1 VLQEEW
7 DLILLTLVVLH
18 RCRILRSEDLS
29 IEIEIIIEIEI
40 GIGIGS
46 HRGRGDRVLVIKN
59 IIGGKAVGE
68 NIIGGKVEEKIPVIG
83 IMGVEMTADEAVD
96 VKMMGQEG
104 IGVARSVI
112 IVELESLTV
121 REISILV
128 RPLKQSTMMEVEEV
142 DHVAIETTGIT
153 LLSTAARSIDENIID
168 HKNESMRMIMSKS
181 MMTWKHK
188 KLSSLLR
195 GISLNEARG
204 VAIRS

>member
-59 IIGGKAVGE
+59 IIGGKAVE
-68 NIIGGKVEEKIPVIG
+68 ESIIGGKVEEKIPVIG
-83 IMGVEMTADEAVD
+83 IMGVEMTADEAV
-96 VKMMGQEG
+96 VVRMMGQEG
-104 IGVARSVI
+104 IGVARSVIVI

-121 REISILV
+121 REISIQV
-128 RPLKQSTMMEVEEV
+128 RPLKQSMMMEVEEV
-142 DHVAIETTGIT
+142 DHVAIEITDIT

-168 HKNESMRMIMSKS
+168 HKNESMRMVGSI
-181 MMTWKHK
+181 H
-188 KLSSLLR
+188 LSLPS
-195 GISLNEARG
+195 
-204 VAIRS
+204 

>member
-1 VLQEEW
+1 VPQEEW

-29 IEIEIIIEIEI
+29 IELEIIIGIEIIIE
-40 GIGIGS
+40 IGIGS

-59 IIGGKAVGE
+59 IIGGKAVEE

-83 IMGVEMTADEAVD
+83 IMGVEMTADDEAV
-96 VKMMGQEG
+96 VVRMMGQEG
-104 IGVARSVI
+104 IGVARSVIVI

-128 RPLKQSTMMEVEEV
+128 RPLKQSMMMEVEEV
-142 DHVAIETTGIT
+142 DHVAKEITDIT

-168 HKNESMRMIMSKS
+168 HKNESMRMVGSI
-181 MMTWKHK
+181 H
-188 KLSSLLR
+188 LSPTSR
-195 GISLNEARG
+195 
-204 VAIRS
+204 

>member
-1 VLQEEW
+1 VPQEEW

-18 RCRILRSEDLS
+18 RCRILRSEDQS
-29 IEIEIIIEIEI
+29 IEIEIIIEI
-40 GIGIGS
+40 GIGIES

-59 IIGGKAVGE
+59 IIGGKAVEE

-96 VKMMGQEG
+96 VRMMGQEG

-128 RPLKQSTMMEVEEV
+128 RPLKQSMMMEVEEV
-142 DHVAIETTGIT
+142 DHVAKEITDIT

>member
-1 VLQEEW
+1 MMMMTT
-7 DLILLTLVVLH
+7 IF
-18 RCRILRSEDLS
+18 
-29 IEIEIIIEIEI
+29 
-40 GIGIGS
+40 
-46 HRGRGDRVLVIKN
+46 
-59 IIGGKAVGE
+59 A
-68 NIIGGKVEEKIPVIG
+68 G

-96 VKMMGQEG
+96 VRMMGQEG

-168 HKNESMRMIMSKS
+168 HKNESMRMVGSI
-181 MMTWKHK
+181 H
-188 KLSSLLR
+188 LSLPSR
-195 GISLNEARG
+195 
-204 VAIRS
+204 